1 MLEQGWPGS
10 LEHGRMDKDKYIG
23 GLYIMKRFWLIV
35 SLFPVISLAASAMDV
50 SPVDRADW
58 ELASSVTSLSE
69 RKPEKK
75 KHNDKEWLPAILKK
89 GEFGIEVDRML
100 GPMNMVHL
108 QNTWLFLLERGFLET
123 TLPYIGRMHSPNL
136 AINHQRAM
144 EIKAPIIGYRV
155 EALKRGSYRVR
166 FQVRQ
171 VGEVFDIEIRV
182 NRDAGATIYI
192 SSSIRSDARYSGVVK
207 MIPGKGL

>member
-1 MLEQGWPGS
+1 
-10 LEHGRMDKDKYIG
+10 
-23 GLYIMKRFWLIV
+23 MKRCWLIV
-35 SLFPVISLAASAMDV
+35 SLFSVVFSTVFAMDA
-50 SPVDRADW
+50 SLGVDADW
-58 ELASSVTSLSE
+58 NSASMLVSLGE

-75 KHNDKEWLPAILKK
+75 KTSDKEWLPAILKK
-89 GEFGIEVDRML
+89 GEFGIEVDRLL
-100 GPMNMVHL
+100 GPMNTVHL

-136 AINHQRAM
+136 AISHQRAM

-155 EALKRGSYRVR
+155 EALRRGSYRVR